1 MLKFLRRLF
10 LGPEPAEDVTEEQPV
25 QVTSQVFKKPRPKS
39 AKPDIKPGGQNPG
52 RKKKKLDK

>member
-10 LGPEPAEDVTEEQPV
+10 LGPEPVEVEIQDQPI
-25 QVTSQVFKKPRPKS
+25 QVSTKASPKPRPKK
-39 AKPDIKPGGQNPG
+39 AKPDIKVPGQNPG